1 MILVNKIELTAHT
14 KAVKLGES
22 ISDVKHTTFPNNAD
36 NPCVKWFSSNPGIAA
51 VNEETGLVIGNSVG
65 NAIIYAK
72 ACDGSG
78 TVASYY
84 LSVGCEQKTGKE
96 ETKANS
102 ASANIVQDPI
112 DLSTG
117 AHIMKNTLMS
127 LFGGQGLKLIA
138 QYASNKLEEGAL
150 GIGWYHN
157 FEKRV
162 VILEDTTP
170 NDNINQNAIIVYS
183 NPSTYTTYTLFSD
196 YESTYKCTMPG
207 KKNTVLRVNAA
218 SEFPCIIEYY
228 GKDTEYYN
236 ANGSLAKI
244 VNHQGFETVIEY
256 IDNLIIVTDTLTSKK
271 FFMEKNEEGK
281 IVRVYDDVNREVIL
295 AYTNNYL
302 TAITDVNGNTLTF
315 TYDQKGRIISGT
327 DAHGVCYFTDSYD
340 DSGRVEVQKDAIAT
354 SRVSEFTYDGNV
366 HTVTD
371 RNGKVQANE
380 YDSNG
385 LLVKTTNA
393 NGHIKTYA
401 YDSEFNM
408 ISETDENGNERRI
421 EYNAYGQPI
430 KITDKNG
437 NETEITYDTNGNV
450 TNIQYPAVNGVVPEE
465 RFIYNLRN
473 QVIKHTNIRGTTT
486 TYTYDD
492 NGLPATRKVGDKSPE
507 KYVYSNGFLATKID
521 SLGNVTRYTYN
532 LIGQMARVKDAN
544 GNETKY
550 EYDNMGNL
558 LHMTDANDRII
569 DYEYDKNYQK
579 VFVSDFKGN
588 ETTYSYNGNMKNTAV
603 HFADDTSISYEY
615 DGEDR
620 LVKIIDQAGN
630 IVMNEYDNVG
640 RIISKTLQDG
650 SITRYEYNAIGNVI
664 KETNSKGSSTIKT
677 YDPMGNVLT
686 VMDGAGNVTKYEYNS
701 QSKVIKVE
709 NAVGGITTFAYSVAG
724 DLLSETDA
732 LGNKKEYTYDSFG
745 NRLTFKDAK
754 GNITRYTYDANNNMT
769 SLVNALGETTEYVY
783 NALNQL
789 VEVKDAKNNVIRYG
803 YDALG
808 RRTTI
813 TDAKNNVFTTFYDS
827 NGNVI
832 KTTDAKGNIISEKT
846 YDSMNRPATVV
857 DSTGKT
863 TYYTYN
869 AIGKIAS
876 ITDPTNR
883 VTEFEYGL
891 RGENIAVVDALNG
904 RSSATYDSLGNK
916 LQIAGPRGG
925 VTNYTYDNMGRLTSE
940 STVSGG
946 EINYS
951 YNALNLKSELTN
963 ARGQSKQFTYDAKG
977 RIVECNTPE
986 GLIAYTY
993 DANDNV
999 LTVTD
1004 ANGTVT
1010 REYDALNRMT
1020 KLTDTFS
1027 NVIQYEYDEV
1037 GNLSSLVY
1045 PDNSVVTYEYDV
1057 NHNLIKVTDWSN
1069 RVTTYTYDEN
1079 NRVVSISKPD
1089 GSITTTTY
1097 DNKQRIVS
1105 TVAKTPAD
1113 EVIFGFEYEYD
1124 DLGRVVEEKVLA
1136 YSTKMCYTYDSLDR
1150 VIKRE
1155 IRSLDNDLISE
1166 ENFEYDAAGNIVGD
1180 SSDTSLAYDFNN
1192 RLIEFANASTYD
1204 DTEGTIV
1211 HYDADGNMLSYGSNS
1226 FTYDSSN
1233 RLISANEHTYTYTAS
1248 NVRIKDLCE
1257 DKETIY
1263 TYNTNCKLSKLLTKT
1278 TNNVVTKYVYG
1289 RGLIGEEVNAAFKT
1303 YHFDFRG
1310 STIAITDESCIV
1322 RDTFVYDTYG
1332 KIISRTGSDDVI
1344 FAYNGRDGVITEPNG
1359 LVYMRARYYS
1369 PTLKRFI
1376 NADILEGDISN
1387 AITINRFAY
1396 ANGNPVSNVDPLGLS
1411 ADSRDTGVN
1420 TDINYIQAV
1429 LVSRTDD
1436 AGLKVVGH
1444 TQLYFLGDDGK
1455 WYCTEFTTSGG
1466 DSLKEM
1472 KGNAS
1477 IYWYVK
1483 TPPVYDVT
1491 SRTFKDV
1498 AGSNYVVLNGNF
1510 NECVKRVDKYLSGE
1524 YDFGKYNFLFNN
1536 CSDYT
1541 DEILDVADVDGLFSQ
1556 IMIGGDSIISVP
1568 AIRELETSLWKYI
1581 DSGIEYISSG
1591 LMKSGEYMG
1600 GDSTFIG
1607 QTLITVGDFIDRG
1620 TNFVGDVGGSIVS
1633 GIVNT
1638 GKTIANGIVDGVK
1651 TVWSWITS

>member
-170 NDNINQNAIIVYS
+170 NDNINQNAIIVYN

-271 FFMEKNEEGK
+271 FFMEKNEEGN

-315 TYDQKGRIISGT
+315 TYDQEGRIISGT

-371 RNGKVQANE
+371 RNGKVQVNE

-385 LLVKTTNA
+385 RLVKTTNA

-421 EYNAYGQPI
+421 EYNVYGQPI

-492 NGLPATRKVGDKSPE
+492 NGLPATKKVGDKSPE

-521 SLGNVTRYTYN
+521 SLGNVTRYMYN

-650 SITRYEYNAIGNVI
+650 SMIRYEYDAIGNVI
-664 KETNSKGSSTIKT
+664 KETNSKGSSIIKT

-686 VMDGAGNVTKYEYNS
+686 VTDGAGNVTKYEYN
-701 QSKVIKVE
+701 
-709 NAVGGITTFAYSVAG
+709 
-724 DLLSETDA
+724 
-732 LGNKKEYTYDSFG
+732 
-745 NRLTFKDAK
+745 
-754 GNITRYTYDANNNMT
+754 
-769 SLVNALGETTEYVY
+769 
-783 NALNQL
+783 
-789 VEVKDAKNNVIRYG
+789 
-803 YDALG
+803 
-808 RRTTI
+808 
-813 TDAKNNVFTTFYDS
+813 
-827 NGNVI
+827 
-832 KTTDAKGNIISEKT
+832 
-846 YDSMNRPATVV
+846 
-857 DSTGKT
+857 
-863 TYYTYN
+863 
-869 AIGKIAS
+869 
-876 ITDPTNR
+876 TN
-883 VTEFEYGL
+883 L
-891 RGENIAVVDALNG
+891 
-904 RSSATYDSLGNK
+904 
-916 LQIAGPRGG
+916 
-925 VTNYTYDNMGRLTSE
+925 
-940 STVSGG
+940 
-946 EINYS
+946 
-951 YNALNLKSELTN
+951 
-963 ARGQSKQFTYDAKG
+963 
-977 RIVECNTPE
+977 
-986 GLIAYTY
+986 
-993 DANDNV
+993 
-999 LTVTD
+999 
-1004 ANGTVT
+1004 
-1010 REYDALNRMT
+1010 
-1020 KLTDTFS
+1020 
-1027 NVIQYEYDEV
+1027 
-1037 GNLSSLVY
+1037 
-1045 PDNSVVTYEYDV
+1045 
-1057 NHNLIKVTDWSN
+1057 H
-1069 RVTTYTYDEN
+1069 
-1079 NRVVSISKPD
+1079 
-1089 GSITTTTY
+1089 
-1097 DNKQRIVS
+1097 
-1105 TVAKTPAD
+1105 
-1113 EVIFGFEYEYD
+1113 
-1124 DLGRVVEEKVLA
+1124 
-1136 YSTKMCYTYDSLDR
+1136 
-1150 VIKRE
+1150 
-1155 IRSLDNDLISE
+1155 
-1166 ENFEYDAAGNIVGD
+1166 
-1180 SSDTSLAYDFNN
+1180 
-1192 RLIEFANASTYD
+1192 
-1204 DTEGTIV
+1204 
-1211 HYDADGNMLSYGSNS
+1211 
-1226 FTYDSSN
+1226 
-1233 RLISANEHTYTYTAS
+1233 
-1248 NVRIKDLCE
+1248 
-1257 DKETIY
+1257 
-1263 TYNTNCKLSKLLTKT
+1263 
-1278 TNNVVTKYVYG
+1278 
-1289 RGLIGEEVNAAFKT
+1289 
-1303 YHFDFRG
+1303 
-1310 STIAITDESCIV
+1310 
-1322 RDTFVYDTYG
+1322 
-1332 KIISRTGSDDVI
+1332 
-1344 FAYNGRDGVITEPNG
+1344 
-1359 LVYMRARYYS
+1359 
-1369 PTLKRFI
+1369 
-1376 NADILEGDISN
+1376 
-1387 AITINRFAY
+1387 
-1396 ANGNPVSNVDPLGLS
+1396 
-1411 ADSRDTGVN
+1411 
-1420 TDINYIQAV
+1420 
-1429 LVSRTDD
+1429 
-1436 AGLKVVGH
+1436 
-1444 TQLYFLGDDGK
+1444 
-1455 WYCTEFTTSGG
+1455 
-1466 DSLKEM
+1466 
-1472 KGNAS
+1472 
-1477 IYWYVK
+1477 
-1483 TPPVYDVT
+1483 
-1491 SRTFKDV
+1491 
-1498 AGSNYVVLNGNF
+1498 
-1510 NECVKRVDKYLSGE
+1510 
-1524 YDFGKYNFLFNN
+1524 
-1536 CSDYT
+1536 
-1541 DEILDVADVDGLFSQ
+1541 
-1556 IMIGGDSIISVP
+1556 
-1568 AIRELETSLWKYI
+1568 
-1581 DSGIEYISSG
+1581 
-1591 LMKSGEYMG
+1591 
-1600 GDSTFIG
+1600 
-1607 QTLITVGDFIDRG
+1607 
-1620 TNFVGDVGGSIVS
+1620 
-1633 GIVNT
+1633 
-1638 GKTIANGIVDGVK
+1638 
-1651 TVWSWITS
+1651 